1 MVKRQRKTRKQ
12 RGGSPSYGYTGET
25 IRGAGAPLEAW
36 TASDIH
42 CEQAGGRRRQSRRR
56 KQRGGSSCGCMK
68 QAGGSSCGIM
78 KQAGGGVSS
87 YSLNLNNDLGKEYS
101 GILRTACPA
110 AQVGGAAIDSYPAGY
125 GLVNPYNSSNANF
138 LEYQSYGRQC
148 MGGGRRRRSRSR
160 SHRNRSRKH

>member
-1 MVKRQRKTRKQ
+1 MVKRQCKTRKQ

-56 KQRGGSSCGCMK
+56 KQRGGSSCG
-68 QAGGSSCGIM
+68 IM

-87 YSLNLNNDLGKEYS
+87 YSLNLNNDLGKEYG

-148 MGGGRRRRSRSR
+148 MGGGRRRRLRNRSR